1 MLYSAAMP
9 RVDFYR
15 VLGVSREASEDVI
28 KKAYRKL
35 VFEHHPDRHPNSKQ
49 AEDKIREIN
58 AAYEVIGDPEARRN
72 YDRLNWGEE
81 FAPDVVDVSVIL
93 EEMEKKLFDEGRKEL
108 LAVMVKQ
115 VPRIHSELTAIRSRT
130 VEAQGYDSFR
140 EDIVVQRAGEILA
153 DLLDVESEA
162 RKKRL
167 LDVAVQMMV
176 SQKVVGKHDERGT
189 AAMRDRFED
198 VYRRG
203 RLHGFAQALELFY
216 VRR

>member
-1 MLYSAAMP
+1 MATS
-9 RVDFYR
+9 DFYEI
-15 VLGVSREASEDVI
+15 LGVRRDASDDDI

-35 VFEHHPDRHPNSKQ
+35 AFEYHPDRNPGDTE
-49 AEDKIREIN
+49 AEAKIREIN
-58 AAYEVIGDPEARRN
+58 AAYEVIGDVEARRS
-72 YDRLNWGEE
+72 YDRLRFGEVFRE
-81 FAPDVVDVSVIL
+81 EAPDLDAVL
-93 EEMEKKLFDEGRKEL
+93 RAMEEKLFDEGRKEL

>member
-1 MLYSAAMP
+1 MATS
-9 RVDFYR
+9 DFYEI
-15 VLGVSREASEDVI
+15 LGVRRDASDGDI

-35 VFEHHPDRHPNSKQ
+35 AFEYHPDRNPGD
-49 AEDKIREIN
+49 AEAEAKIREIN
-58 AAYEVIGDPEARRN
+58 AAYEVIGDVEARRS
-72 YDRLNWGEE
+72 YDRLRFGEVFRE
-81 FAPDVVDVSVIL
+81 EAPDLDAVL
-93 EEMEKKLFDEGRKEL
+93 RAMEEKLFDEGRKEL

-115 VPRIHSELTAIRSRT
+115 VPRVHSELTAIRSRT

-140 EDIVVQRAGEILA
+140 EDIVVQRGGEILA
-153 DLLDVESEA
+153 DLLDAESEA

>member
-1 MLYSAAMP
+1 MATS
-9 RVDFYR
+9 DFYEI
-15 VLGVSREASEDVI
+15 LGVRRDASDDDI

-35 VFEHHPDRHPNSKQ
+35 AFEYHPDRNPGDTE
-49 AEDKIREIN
+49 AETKIREIN
-58 AAYEVIGDPEARRN
+58 AAYEVIGDVEARRS
-72 YDRLNWGEE
+72 YDRLRFGEVFRE
-81 FAPDVVDVSVIL
+81 EAPDLDAVL
-93 EEMEKKLFDEGRKEL
+93 RAMEEKLFDEGRKEL
-108 LAVMVKQ
+108 LTVMVKQ
-115 VPRIHSELTAIRSRT
+115 VSRIHSELTAIRSRT

-140 EDIVVQRAGEILA
+140 EDIVVQRGGEILA
-153 DLLDVESEA
+153 NLLDVESEA

-189 AAMRDRFED
+189 VAMRDRFED

>member
-1 MLYSAAMP
+1 MATA
-9 RVDFYR
+9 DFYEI
-15 VLGVSREASEDVI
+15 LGVRRDASDEDI

-35 VFEHHPDRHPNSKQ
+35 AFEYHPDRNPGD
-49 AEDKIREIN
+49 AEAEAKIREIN
-58 AAYEVIGDPEARRN
+58 AAYEVIGDVETRRS
-72 YDRLNWGEE
+72 YDRLRFGEVFRE
-81 FAPDVVDVSVIL
+81 EAPDLDAVL
-93 EEMEKKLFDEGRKEL
+93 RAMEEKLFDEGRKEL

-115 VPRIHSELTAIRSRT
+115 VPRIHSELAAIRSRT
-130 VEAQGYDSFR
+130 VDAQGYDSFR
-140 EDIVVQRAGEILA
+140 EDIVMQRGGDILA
-153 DLLDVESEA
+153 DLLDAESEA
-162 RKKRL
+162 KKKRL

-176 SQKVVGKHDERGT
+176 TQKVVGKHDERGT